1 MVLANPSEAQDGSG
15 LLSLVHE
22 AFRAASR
29 PGIDAGLWGPK
40 EFILAPFTGLA
51 GFWLEPCGV
60 QMAQAKEY
68 GSPVNGANTL
78 FLLSQPA
85 VNGGPIRCAESPVK
99 RGSGVDCSTLL
110 SAELA
115 RLGPGGIRAPLG

>member
-1 MVLANPSEAQDGSG
+1 M
-15 LLSLVHE
+15 
-22 AFRAASR
+22 R
-29 PGIDAGLWGPK
+29 
-40 EFILAPFTGLA
+40 
-51 GFWLEPCGV
+51 V

-99 RGSGVDCSTLL
+99 RGSEDVRGHGTVFQDAMSLLL
-110 SAELA
+110 SGFA
-115 RLGPGGIRAPLG
+115 